1 MGSSWWMLGVTLTL
15 LLIFVALELERE
27 LEPQLTLLGWSM
39 LAPADW
45 GTGT

>member
-1 MGSSWWMLGVTLTL
+1 MGRMGSSWWMLGVTLTL
-15 LLIFVALELERE
+15 LLIFLE
-27 LEPQLTLLGWSM
+27 LEPQLTLLGWSR